1 MLKRST
7 ILTSMV
13 LFSCLTT
20 SNAFAD
26 TTQHN
31 TFQPVPSKDELLTH
45 TDFGNQNYI
54 FHFSGGGHQLTR
66 IDFIDHMQTS
76 QNVCNSWKYVSALS
90 NWNVAAQILLH
101 VSTDYD
107 PTNHTCTAHAY
118 LSNNGVQMSQVMHL
132 FETKSYV
139 DIAGFNLSADG
150 FDSALDDI

>member
-1 MLKRST
+1 MLKRSPFLIAT
-7 ILTSMV
+7 M

-31 TFQPVPSKDELLTH
+31 TYQAVPSKDELLTH

-54 FHFSGGGHQLTR
+54 FHFSGAHQLTR
-66 IDFIDHMQTS
+66 IDFIDHMPAS
-76 QNVCNSWKYVSALS
+76 QSTCNSWKYVSALS
-90 NWNVAAQILLH
+90 NWNVAAQVLLH

-118 LSNNGVQMSQVMHL
+118 LSNNGAQMTQVMHL

-150 FDSALDDI
+150 FDSALNAV